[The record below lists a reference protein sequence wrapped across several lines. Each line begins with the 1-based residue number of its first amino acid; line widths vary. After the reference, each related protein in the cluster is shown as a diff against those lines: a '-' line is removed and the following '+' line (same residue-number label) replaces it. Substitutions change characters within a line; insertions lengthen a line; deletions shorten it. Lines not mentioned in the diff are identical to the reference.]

1 MTDIAER
8 PTRNRAQS
16 EERLIVAA
24 SQLLGEVG
32 PKSVSVRMIAERAGV
47 NHGLVHHYFGGKD
60 ALLQLAMTRL
70 VEQHAEYARERAH
83 GAPVPAPLALVDD
96 PAYLRAIVRAVLDD
110 EMELARIEI
119 DKGVSVPRN
128 ALMHLAAEAGQ
139 TEPSVELRAIAGL
152 AMAMEMGWA
161 ALEPLIFA
169 VTESETR
176 EQQETLRAVA
186 RKLRIEMTRTLL
198 K

>member
-70 VEQHAEYARERAH
+70 VEEHAEYARERAN

-128 ALMHLAAEAGQ
+128 TLMHLAAEAGQ